1 MVLKKI
7 AWILFLAFFLMGSVA
22 WAQSFRDSKDPR
34 EKTRDRIQMIKMLK
48 LTDTLKLDQE
58 GTARFFA
65 VNSQYEE
72 NKKRLR
78 RDLHEELERLRHL
91 MRDMAP
97 QERELRET
105 ISRVKNRKREVD
117 ALAQRQMD
125 DEMNL
130 LRLDQ
135 QGRYILFQIDFRR
148 EMDDLI
154 REVREEKP
162 PRPGFEKAP
171 ERIR

>member
-7 AWILFLAFFLMGSVA
+7 AWILFLAFFLTGSVA
-22 WAQSFRDSKDPR
+22 WAQSFRDYKDPR
-34 EKTRDRIQMIKMLK
+34 EKTRNRIQMIKMLR
-48 LTDTLKLDQE
+48 LTETLKLDRD
-58 GTARFFA
+58 GTARFLA
-65 VNSQYEE
+65 VNGQYEE

-78 RDLHEELERLRHL
+78 RELHEELERLRHL
-91 MRDMAP
+91 MRDMVP

-105 ISRVKNRKREVD
+105 ISRVKNRKRELN
-117 ALAQRQMD
+117 ALAQSQMD

-154 REVREEKP
+154 REVREEKY
-162 PRPGFEKAP
+162 PRPGLEKAP

>member
-1 MVLKKI
+1 
-7 AWILFLAFFLMGSVA
+7 
-22 WAQSFRDSKDPR
+22 
-34 EKTRDRIQMIKMLK
+34 
-48 LTDTLKLDQE
+48 
-58 GTARFFA
+58 
-65 VNSQYEE
+65 
-72 NKKRLR
+72 
-78 RDLHEELERLRHL
+78 
-91 MRDMAP
+91 
-97 QERELRET
+97 
-105 ISRVKNRKREVD
+105 VD